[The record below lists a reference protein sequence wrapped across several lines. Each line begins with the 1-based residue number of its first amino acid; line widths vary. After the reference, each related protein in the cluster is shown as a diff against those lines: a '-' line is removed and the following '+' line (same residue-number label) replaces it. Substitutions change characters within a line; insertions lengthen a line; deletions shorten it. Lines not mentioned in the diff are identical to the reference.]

1 MTLGER
7 ILKYRKK
14 AGISQE
20 ELADR
25 LNVTR
30 QSISLWET
38 DQTMPSLDSLIT
50 LAQIF
55 GISLDELC
63 GVEAKNAQPPHE
75 TTTENKDESENIADG
90 NGTDEIPPE
99 KPEPLA
105 CAKTVFTPSLFNELR
120 KLYFRKQL
128 VTSVIALA
136 ASIMLIS
143 FCLTNDGVHNDVLV
157 VPIFLIVVS
166 VALLIRTLVL
176 MQSYKKRT
184 LEQFGFLVYKYLF
197 YNDHFVVS
205 TQSSNAESLLSIK
218 YEQIKKT
225 VTDDGYVYA
234 YYGTSIMPIEIASI
248 SDKTNIILSLLK
260 LSGTTQT
267 QIRAT
272 SSNETSKTRSSIKT
286 LLTVMFILSIAS
298 IFIALFAVSI
308 ILNLSQTTDT
318 LFMMKECMWLFLWF
332 IPIPLTST
340 ILGIVYL
347 KKQYK
352 CKRNI
357 IAGVIMCI
365 LLAIYG
371 SFTFI
376 F

>member
-267 QIRAT
+267 QVRAT

-352 CKRNI
+352 CKKNI